1 MAYSN
6 AALADQ
12 LQYIRRRQD
21 RQNEKMMMIQDSYN
35 KSVELLNVI
44 SEFLDGQSTTRKD
57 KGNPLKNIVDV
68 FVGKKLEYL
77 ELTDGEL
84 GETR

>member
-21 RQNEKMMMIQDSYN
+21 RQNEKMMMIRDS
-35 KSVELLNVI
+35 LNEVI
-44 SEFLDGQSTTRKD
+44 EMLNTMGQFLDGYSMTRMEGVKIMKD
-57 KGNPLKNIVDV
+57 T

-77 ELTDGEL
+77 EVTDGEL
-84 GETR
+84 GEAR